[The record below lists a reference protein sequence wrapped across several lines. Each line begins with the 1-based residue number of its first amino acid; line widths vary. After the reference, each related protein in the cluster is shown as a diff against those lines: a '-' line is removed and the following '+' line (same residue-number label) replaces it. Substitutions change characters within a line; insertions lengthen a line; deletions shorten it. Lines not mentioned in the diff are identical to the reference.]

1 VSADGAFVEGPVPFD
16 YVRDVVRSTAQRERR
31 LATGHGGDDRA

>member
-1 VSADGAFVEGPVPFD
+1 VSADGAFVEGLVPFVH
-16 YVRDVVRSTAQRERR
+16 VRDVVGSTAQRQRR